1 MKKTIL
7 LTAVSVA
14 TSLSGCTSIRNG
26 PELGTVKVEDVVRQI
41 KTDIN
46 RYNLYAANVANDP
59 ALPNVCEGRVNFKIS
74 SVSIGLTT
82 VTERSSNGTA
92 GAEIPIGP
100 IKIGASGGLTAS
112 KKQSQTLK
120 FKFIPKEAEAKNSG
134 NGSWKAVT
142 DDEGGFTSVLINL
155 RESLIKASNQ
165 TPCFTFPAADQQDNS
180 IEFGFTVARGST
192 SGGKISFLIFN
203 LGGERKFS
211 QQAGNTVTVSFK
223 AEKGSSSFKSG

>member
-1 MKKTIL
+1 MRKTIL
-7 LTAVSVA
+7 LATVSVA
-14 TSLSGCTSIRNG
+14 TLLSGCASIRNG

-46 RYNLYAANVANDP
+46 RYNVYAANVANDP
-59 ALPNVCEGRVNFKIS
+59 PLSNACGGRVNFKIS
-74 SVSIGLTT
+74 SVSVGLTT
-82 VTERSSNGTA
+82 VTERSSSGTA
-92 GAEIPIGP
+92 GADIPIGP
-100 IKIGASGGLTAS
+100 IKIGASGGLNAS

-120 FKFIPKEAEAKNSG
+120 FKFIPKTATDSS

-155 RESLIKASNQ
+155 RESLIKASDQ
-165 TPCFTFPAADQQDNS
+165 KPCFTFPAADKQDNS

-192 SGGKISFLIFN
+192 TGGKISFLIFN

-223 AEKGSSSFKSG
+223 AEEGSSLVPPG